1 MDSSLGADSPV
12 NRKTLVA
19 TLAAVACLLAP
30 AGASAQDYPSK
41 PILIIAPFS
50 PGTAVDFVARLAAR
64 SLGEQ
69 FKTPVAVENRMGAS
83 GQIGAAAVAKATPD
97 GHTLLFTS
105 PAHYINQ
112 SLYKNL
118 PYDPVRDFR
127 PVMRISNAMLVLV
140 VPKSSPVGTQ
150 AELIA
155 YLRARPGKLS
165 YSSAGSGS
173 TTQLPAALFNSMA
186 NLDVTHIPY
195 KSGAQAL
202 TDTISGEVFMTM
214 TAITTA
220 QPHIKAG
227 MLKAIGVSGMARSH
241 SLPDVPTIAEGGLPG
256 YEFVS
261 WNGLLAP
268 AGTPNEVVARLEAAL
283 TRAVASA
290 EFRER
295 LLGAGLE
302 PEPLGA
308 RAFADRLLVEIP
320 MWERVVKISGAKAE

>member
-1 MDSSLGADSPV
+1 MTGKMIA
-12 NRKTLVA
+12 A
-19 TLAAVACLLAP
+19 ILAGIAYLLFQGTAQ
-30 AGASAQDYPSK
+30 AQDYPSK

-50 PGTAVDFVARLAAR
+50 PGTAVDFVSRLIAR

-69 FKTPVAVENRMGAS
+69 FKTTAVVENRLGAS
-83 GQIGAAAVAKATPD
+83 GQIGTAAVAKAAPD

-112 SLYKNL
+112 NLYKNL
-118 PYDPVRDFR
+118 PYDPVKDFR
-127 PVMRISNAMLVLV
+127 PVMRMSNTLLILA
-140 VPKSSPVGTQ
+140 VPKSSPVSTQ

-155 YLRARPGKLS
+155 YLRARPGNLS

-186 NLDVTHIPY
+186 NLEVTHVPY

-202 TDTISGEVFMTM
+202 TDVISGQVFMTF
-214 TAITTA
+214 TAVTTA
-220 QPHIKAG
+220 LPHIKAG
-227 MLKAIGVSGMARSH
+227 TLKSIGVTGAARSH
-241 SLPDVPTIAEGGLPG
+241 SLPSVPTIAEGGLPG
-256 YEFVS
+256 YEFIS
-261 WNGLLAP
+261 WNAMLAP
-268 AGTPNEVVARLEAAL
+268 AGTAGEVIARLEAAL
-283 TRAVASA
+283 MKTAASP

-308 RAFADRLLVEIP
+308 KAFAERLQIEIP
-320 MWERVVKISGAKAE
+320 LWAKVLKISGAKVD

>member
-1 MDSSLGADSPV
+1 MKIRKLFIGAALSLVG
-12 NRKTLVA
+12 
-19 TLAAVACLLAP
+19 LLTP
-30 AGASAQDYPSK
+30 AGASAQEFPSK

-50 PGTAVDFVARLAAR
+50 PGTAVDFVARVAAR

-69 FKTPVAVENRMGAS
+69 LKASVAVENRMGAS
-83 GQIGAAAVAKATPD
+83 GQIGAAAVAKAIPD

-112 SLYKNL
+112 SLYRNL
-118 PYDPVRDFR
+118 PYDPVKDFK

-140 VPKSSPVGTQ
+140 VAKAAPVGTQ

-173 TTQLPAALFNSMA
+173 ATQLPAALFNSMA
-186 NLDVTHIPY
+186 NVDVTHIPY

-214 TAITTA
+214 TAIITA

-227 MLKAIGVSGMARSH
+227 TLKAIGVSGMARSH
-241 SLPDVPTIAEGGLPG
+241 SLPDVPTIAEGGLRG

-308 RAFADRLLVEIP
+308 KAFADRLLVEIP
-320 MWERVVKISGAKAE
+320 MWERVVKLSGAKAE

>member
-1 MDSSLGADSPV
+1 MM
-12 NRKTLVA
+12 RKTIA
-19 TLAAVACLLAP
+19 TFLAGMACLLA
-30 AGASAQDYPSK
+30 GAACGQDYPSK

-50 PGTAVDFVARLAAR
+50 PGTAVDFVGRLIAR

-69 FKTPVAVENRMGAS
+69 FKVSVVIENRLGAS
-83 GQIGAAAVAKATPD
+83 GQIGTAAVAKAPAD
-97 GHTLLFTS
+97 GYTLLFTS

-112 SLYKNL
+112 FLYKNL
-118 PYDPVRDFR
+118 SYDPIKDFR

-140 VPKSSPVGTQ
+140 VPRASPVNNQ

-155 YLRARPGKLS
+155 YVRARPGKLS

-202 TDTISGEVFMTM
+202 TDTISGEVFMTI
-214 TAITTA
+214 TAVTTA
-220 QPHIKAG
+220 LPHIKAG
-227 MLKAIGVSGMARSH
+227 TLKGIGVTGASRSH
-241 SLPDVPTIAEGGLPG
+241 SLPDVPTIAEGGLAG
-256 YEFVS
+256 FDFVS

-268 AGTPNEVVARLEAAL
+268 AGIPNDVVARLEAAL
-283 TRAVASA
+283 LKAVAA
-290 EFRER
+290 PEFRER

-302 PEPLGA
+302 LEPMGSK
-308 RAFADRLLVEIP
+308 AFTDRLQTETPL
-320 MWERVVKISGAKAE
+320 WERVVKISGAKAE